1 MGWVGEVRW
10 CGVVAFCFKTSM
22 GLALGLGLGGLVL
35 GLDNS
40 HLLGVVNV
48 IDI

>member
-1 MGWVGEVRW
+1 MW
-10 CGVVAFCFKTSM
+10 CG
-22 GLALGLGLGGLVL
+22 GLLLLDFFGFGLGGL

-48 IDI
+48 SDI